1 MKRHD
6 AKEWLDEE
14 GAVEPQELERSLRE
28 VWAVNRYLGGNPPLL
43 RHLERLLDRAGKA
56 GPAARP
62 LRVLD
67 VATGLADQP
76 LAVHRWAAARGWRLR
91 VTGVEISPAIAELAR
106 RRTAANADITIDVA
120 DGRRLPYA
128 DGSFDVAFSNLA
140 LHHLSDADA
149 VAMLSEL
156 QRVARHGWVVTDL
169 ERHPLAY
176 GAARLLALAV
186 WRSPVTRHDGPL
198 SVRRSYTAD
207 EALELLGRAGLNG
220 AAVRR
225 HFPWRLALLSD
236 A

>member
-6 AKEWLDEE
+6 AKEMLDEE
-14 GAVEPQELERSLRE
+14 GSVEPQELERSLRE
-28 VWAVNRYLGGNPPLL
+28 VGAVNRYLGGNPPLL
-43 RHLERLLDRAGKA
+43 RHLDRLLGKA
-56 GPAARP
+56 GQAAGAQRP

-76 LAVHRWAAARGWRLR
+76 LAVHRWAADRGRR
-91 VTGVEISPAIAELAR
+91 ITVTGVEISPAIAELAR
-106 RRTAANADITIDVA
+106 RRTSHNADITIDVA

-149 VAMLSEL
+149 VAMLREL

-207 EALELLGRAGLNG
+207 EALALLRQAGLTG
-220 AAVRR
+220 AVRR
-225 HFPWRLALLSD
+225 HFPWRIALLSD